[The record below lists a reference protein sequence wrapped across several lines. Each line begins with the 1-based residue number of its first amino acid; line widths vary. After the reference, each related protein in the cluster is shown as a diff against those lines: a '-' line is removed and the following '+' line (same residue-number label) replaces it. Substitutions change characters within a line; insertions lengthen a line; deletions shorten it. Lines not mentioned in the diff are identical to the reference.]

1 MRMWIREYGIA
12 NDFRA
17 RVARLCFR
25 SIVRLAPAAS
35 LTRRKFL
42 RSSLRSESK
51 PQKFP
56 YVLLKHNLATRAYV
70 TNYFMKLKLFS
81 GCSIIIILALIAL
94 FAPFLAKYG
103 PNTISVDDALLSPSP
118 THFFGTDQLGRD
130 LFSRMVY
137 GARISLL
144 VGIISVG
151 IATSVGLF
159 FGSLAGFFGGL
170 LESVIMRFV
179 DIMLCFPAFF
189 LILAVVAILEP
200 SIFTIMV
207 IIGLTSWMGVARL
220 VRAEIL
226 SLKEREFI
234 LAAKAFGVSN
244 FKIIWQHLIPNA
256 LSPVVVNATLG
267 VAGAILLE
275 SSLSFLGLGVQPP
288 TPSWG
293 NILAE
298 SKETLGVAWWLS
310 LFPGLAILLTVLG
323 FNLLGEGLREWE

>member
-1 MRMWIREYGIA
+1 MSELACERVSGLRLTTPQTRNPA
-12 NDFRA
+12 NTQ
-17 RVARLCFR
+17 
-25 SIVRLAPAAS
+25 
-35 LTRRKFL
+35 TRKHANTFTRKPF
-42 RSSLRSESK
+42 
-51 PQKFP
+51 
-56 YVLLKHNLATRAYV
+56 T
-70 TNYFMKLKLFS
+70 MKLRLFF
-81 GCSIIIILALIAL
+81 GLGIIIILSVAAI
-94 FAPFLAKYG
+94 FAPFLTRYDPDKVS
-103 PNTISVDDALLSPSP
+103 IDDALLGPSGA
-118 THFFGTDQLGRD
+118 HLLGTDQLGRD
-130 LFSRMVY
+130 LFSRMMY

-144 VGIISVG
+144 VALISVA

-159 FGSLAGFFGGL
+159 FGSLAGFFG
-170 LESVIMRFV
+170 SVIDSLIMRFV

-200 SIFTIMV
+200 SIVNIMV

-244 FKIIWQHLIPNA
+244 IRIIWRHLIPNA
-256 LSPVVVNATLG
+256 LSAVIVNATLG

-310 LFPGLAILLTVLG
+310 LFPGLAILLTVVG
-323 FNLLGEGLREWE
+323 FNLLGEALRERA